1 MQTRQQ
7 YFKIKGGF
15 MLMQMQEFFYRKQT
29 AKKNHNHKE
38 LRRGGKC
45 GMELRKN
52 IAVVTK
58 S

>member
-1 MQTRQQ
+1 
-7 YFKIKGGF
+7 
-15 MLMQMQEFFYRKQT
+15 MQMQEFFYRKQT